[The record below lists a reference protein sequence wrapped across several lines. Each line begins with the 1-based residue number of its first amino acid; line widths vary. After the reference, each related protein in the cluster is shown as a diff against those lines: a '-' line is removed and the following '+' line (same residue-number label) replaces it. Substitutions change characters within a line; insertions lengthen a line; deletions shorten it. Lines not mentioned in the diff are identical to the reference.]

1 MNDADG
7 RGGCAAISLNPTLEQ
22 AKADLRRKIRD
33 LRKAIDP
40 GTRAEAGAAVVAR
53 LAASGKLDGQIVSGF
68 WPVGS
73 EIDVRAAMLHAI
85 AHGGRAALPVI
96 VARARPLVFREWAPG
111 RPMIGLGWLYE
122 PPAAADLLVPTVLL
136 TPLLA
141 FDRHGG
147 RLGQGGGFYD
157 RSLAQLRD
165 KGHVTAI
172 GVAFAA
178 QEVQNAPVDARDA
191 PLDAVVTEKEWIS
204 CG

>member
-1 MNDADG
+1 
-7 RGGCAAISLNPTLEQ
+7 LEQ
-22 AKADLRRKIRD
+22 AKAELRRRIRD

-40 GTRAEAGAAVVAR
+40 AKRAEASGAAAAR

-85 AHGGRAALPVI
+85 AQGGRAALPVI

-111 RPMIGLGWLYE
+111 RPMIGLGRLYE
-122 PPAAADLLVPTVLL
+122 PPAAAEMLTPTVLL
-136 TPLLA
+136 APLLA
-141 FDRHGG
+141 FDRRGG

-157 RSLAQLRD
+157 RTLAQLRA
-165 KGHVTAI
+165 KGHVLAI

-191 PLDAVVTEKEWIS
+191 PLDAVVTEEEWIS

>member
-7 RGGCAAISLNPTLEQ
+7 RGGCAATSLDQ
-22 AKADLRRKIRD
+22 AKVEVRRRIRD
-33 LRKAIDP
+33 LRKSMDVNQ
-40 GTRAEAGAAVVAR
+40 RAWFSASIVDR
-53 LAASGKLDGQIVSGF
+53 LVQSGRLDGLIVAAF

-73 EIDVRAAMLHAI
+73 EVDVRQALLQAI
-85 AHGGRAALPVI
+85 NTGGKAALPVI
-96 VARARPLVFREWAPG
+96 VARARPLVFREWTHNGA
-111 RPMIGLGWLYE
+111 MVKLGWLYE
-122 PPAAADLLVPTVLL
+122 PPANAELLSPTVLL

-141 FDRHGG
+141 FDRKGG

-157 RSLAQLRD
+157 RTLSALRSE
-165 KGHVTAI
+165 GHVRAI

-178 QEVQNAPVDARDA
+178 QEVQNAPVDGLDA

>member
-1 MNDADG
+1 
-7 RGGCAAISLNPTLEQ
+7 
-22 AKADLRRKIRD
+22 
-33 LRKAIDP
+33 
-40 GTRAEAGAAVVAR
+40 
-53 LAASGKLDGQIVSGF
+53 
-68 WPVGS
+68 
-73 EIDVRAAMLHAI
+73 
-85 AHGGRAALPVI
+85 
-96 VARARPLVFREWAPG
+96 
-111 RPMIGLGWLYE
+111 
-122 PPAAADLLVPTVLL
+122 VLL